1 MQETL
6 LELEGVKGI
15 GKVSLRLLK
24 EQKVYAFIGANGI
37 GKTKTLEALFQL
49 DFFNNTQV
57 VDLRALLDREAHFS
71 FSVIKWGE
79 ASNIVMPDHTSLT
92 ISGSSLHSDYLTK
105 CNSFFQHNNP
115 VVFLGSQNR
124 GFVHHQ
130 NQPAKELGSFKER
143 RSRYLKAVIEG
154 MQKNFTSL
162 NMGDGIEN
170 WFVSLA
176 QSANRFQKK
185 EDNREVEIETL
196 LKLLNQ
202 IDPRIDPEFLEI
214 DGDGRVSLKIEGQKR
229 QLAHLSSGFA
239 SVLKLLQAIVS
250 GYGYFTNETQLQQV
264 KGRVFIDEIESHL
277 HLGWQARILPLL
289 KKLFPNTTFYVT
301 THSSIVLAQLKE
313 GEAYRLERDEQGV
326 VRNRLIQQPNKSAL
340 VDVLKDAFAL
350 DINQLKLDNLTAED
364 QQEAKGKLLK
374 LVKQSKEA

>member
-1 MQETL
+1 MRETL
-6 LELEGVKGI
+6 LELEGVKGV
-15 GKVSLRLLK
+15 GKVSLNLLK
-24 EQKVYAFIGANGI
+24 EQKAYAFIGANGI

-49 DFFNNTQV
+49 EFFNHKQV
-57 VDLRALLDREAHFS
+57 IAMKEVLRDLTFS
-71 FSVIKWGE
+71 FSSFKW
-79 ASNIVMPDHTSLT
+79 N
-92 ISGSSLHSDYLTK
+92 
-105 CNSFFQHNNP
+105 NSFSIEVPEGVLFSNCLGDKANSFPHDDP

-130 NQPAKELGSFKER
+130 NQPAKELGSLQER
-143 RSRYLKAVIEG
+143 RTRYLKAVIEG

-196 LKLLNQ
+196 LKLLHQ
-202 IDPRIDPEFLEI
+202 IDQRIDPGFLEI
-214 DGDGRVSLKIEGQKR
+214 DGDGRVSLKIEGKKR

-277 HLGWQARILPLL
+277 HLGWQAGILPLL

-301 THSSIVLAQLKE
+301 THSSIVLTQLKE

-340 VDVLKDAFAL
+340 IDVLKDAFEL

-364 QQEAKGKLLK
+364 QQEAKSQLLK